1 MLNKLFN
8 LMADAGFSGTRLEDD
23 RFETAEFTKEY
34 TSYGISDAITC
45 VVSVMPS
52 GALTGGFFMT
62 RKWCERA
69 KSVTEYKKL
78 SMSLGERVRSYE
90 RPFVDE
96 TAESLMEKFIQYY
109 RQNT

>member
-1 MLNKLFN
+1 MLKKLFD
-8 LMADAGFSGTRLEDD
+8 LMADAGFSGTRLEDG
-23 RFETAEFTKEY
+23 RFETAEFT
-34 TSYGISDAITC
+34 SCGISDAIIC

-52 GALTGGFFMT
+52 GALTGGFFTT
-62 RKWCERA
+62 RKWYERA

-78 SMSLGERVRSYE
+78 SMSLGERVRIYE

-109 RQNT
+109 RKNT